1 MTNREIFKY
10 EIADYYISKLKE
22 YGRGVLLSDLERWSE
37 TELKGKMP
45 EDDERLFSFYKNSTK
60 DILVELELVKIEDK
74 VIDLTLLGRQIAEK
88 NSVREIVQK
97 RIEEKLFVEKKPYR
111 DYKLSILN
119 LCFILLGIIIPFF
132 FNLGTIGISIG
143 WLFVG
148 FGLGFLVSEYIYIY
162 TKIWKN

>member
-22 YGRGVLLSDLERWSE
+22 YGRGVILSDLETWSI
-37 TELKGKMP
+37 TDLIGKMP
-45 EDDERLFSFYKNSTK
+45 EDDDKLIDFYIKSAK

-74 VIDLTLLGRQIAEK
+74 VIDLTLLGRKIAEK

-132 FNLGTIGISIG
+132 FNSGTLGISIG

-148 FGLGFLVSEYIYIY
+148 FGFGFLVSEYIY